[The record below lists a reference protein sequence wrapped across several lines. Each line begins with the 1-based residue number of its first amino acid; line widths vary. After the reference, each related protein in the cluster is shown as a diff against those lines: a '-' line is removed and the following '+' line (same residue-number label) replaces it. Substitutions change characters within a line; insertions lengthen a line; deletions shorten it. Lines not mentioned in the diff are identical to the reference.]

1 MKAIHRKLLRDLWRL
16 RSQVVTVALV
26 VASAL
31 SGFAGCFATYQS
43 LVDARESFYE
53 AAAFGD
59 VFAEIKRAPREI
71 ERHILAIPGVEDAE
85 TTIVFDVTLD
95 VPGVAEPVVGRMI
108 GLDELRPQRLDRLVI
123 RRGRMPEARSQ
134 ATEVVVSEGFATVR
148 RLQPG
153 QSVGALINGKKETL
167 SIVGVGL
174 SPDYIYASRGG
185 AFPDDRSFGV
195 FWIARPRLAAAY
207 NMEGAFNHV
216 AVRLDH
222 GASERGV
229 VAALDRLLEPYGS
242 AGAYGREEQLS
253 HRMLS
258 QEIAQWRVTGTLIP
272 SIFLGV
278 AAFLL
283 NVVLN
288 RQVATQ
294 REQIAA
300 LKALGY
306 GNRAVAAHYLLQVV
320 VVVAIGTLVGIAV
333 GAWFGEAVTGLYA
346 RFFHFPSY
354 RFVMPLGI
362 ALGATAVTLVAAV
375 AGAMGAVRNAVKLA
389 PAEAIRPPAPG
400 IYRRTLME
408 RLGWGRLLTPAMRM
422 TIRTM
427 ERRPWRAVITTAG
440 IASAMAIIVSGVFW
454 RDALDYMVSTQFEAA
469 QRGDADV
476 VLVEA
481 QGPRAEREMAGMPGV
496 VMSEGSR
503 DVPARLVAGHRF
515 YRTAIQG
522 IAARGELRRLLDAS
536 LHRVAIPSDGILL
549 TDRLA
554 ERLGVRPGDGI
565 WVETLAGE
573 RNKRLVPVMGTVRD
587 LFGLS
592 AYMDLDALNRL
603 MGEGS
608 MASSFSVRLDA
619 AHDEAFFRHLKSL
632 PRVAIAA
639 SKSAMLTNFRETS
652 ARNVL
657 FFTTILSAF
666 AAVIAIG
673 VVYNNARIA
682 LQERSWEL
690 ASLRVLG
697 FTRGE
702 VSTFLLGELALELL
716 AAIPLGCVLG
726 YLLAWAIIAMSAH
739 DMLAIPIVVAP
750 RTYAFAAL
758 VIIGAGVAS
767 ALIVRRRIDRL
778 DLVGVLKT
786 RE

>member
-1 MKAIHRKLLRDLWRL
+1 MKAIDRKLLRDLWQL
-16 RSQVVTVALV
+16 KSQVFTVALV

-31 SGFAGCFATYQS
+31 SGFVGSFATYYS

-53 AAAFGD
+53 GARFGD
-59 VFAEIKRAPREI
+59 VFSDVKRAPREI
-71 ERHILAIPGVEDAE
+71 ERRIFDIPGVGDAE
-85 TTIVFDVTLD
+85 TTVVFDVTID

-108 GLDELRPQRLDRLVI
+108 GLDEASPQRLNRLVI
-123 RRGRMPEARSQ
+123 RRGRAPEPGQVAE
-134 ATEVVVSEGFATVR
+134 AVISEGFAATR
-148 RLQPG
+148 RLGPG
-153 QSVGALINGKKETL
+153 QTLTALINGRKETL

-195 FWIARPRLAAAY
+195 FWIGRERLAAAY

-216 AVRLDH
+216 TVRLAP

-229 VAALDRLLEPYGS
+229 IAALDRLLEPYGGV
-242 AGAYGREEQLS
+242 GAYGRDEQLS
-253 HRMLS
+253 HRILG
-258 QEIAQWRVTGTLIP
+258 QEIDQWKVTGTLIP
-272 SIFLGV
+272 TIFLAV

-288 RQVATQ
+288 RQVTTQ

-306 GNRAVAAHYLLQVV
+306 GNGKIAAHYLLQVAV
-320 VVVAIGTLVGIAV
+320 IVSIGTVIGIAV

-346 RFFHFPSY
+346 RFFHFPAYS
-354 RFVMPLGI
+354 FVMPLWI
-362 ALGATAVTLVAAV
+362 VLAASTVTLVAAV
-375 AGAMGAVRNAVKLA
+375 AGALGAVGKAVRLA
-389 PAEAIRPPAPG
+389 PAEAMRPPFPG

-408 RLGWGRLLTPAMRM
+408 RLGLGHLLTPAMRM

-427 ERRPWRAVITTAG
+427 ERRPSRALLTAFG
-440 IASAMAIIVSGVFW
+440 IASAMAIIVCGLFW
-454 RDALDYMVSTQFEAA
+454 RDALDYMIGVQFEAA
-469 QRGDADV
+469 QRADADI
-476 VLVEA
+476 VLVDA
-481 QGPRAEREMAGMPGV
+481 LGPRVEREIARMPGV
-496 VMSEGSR
+496 MLAEGSR
-503 DVPARLVAGHRF
+503 DVPVRLVAGHRF

-522 IAARGELRRLLDAS
+522 LPAGGELRRLLDES
-536 LHRVAIPSDGILL
+536 LNRIAIPAEGILL

-554 ERLGVRPGDGI
+554 DRLGVRAGDRLL
-565 WVETLAGE
+565 VETLAGQ
-573 RNKRLVPVMGTVRD
+573 RNKREVPVVGTVRD
-587 LFGLS
+587 LIGLS

-603 MGEGS
+603 MGEGDMLS
-608 MASSFSVRLDA
+608 AVSVRVEASQSA
-619 AHDEAFFRHLKSL
+619 ALFGQLKTL

-639 SKSAMLTNFRETS
+639 SKSAMLANFRDTS

-657 FFTTILSAF
+657 FFTSILTAF

-690 ASLRVLG
+690 ASLRVIG

-726 YLLAWAIIAMSAH
+726 YVLSWAIVRMGHH
-739 DMLAIPIVVAP
+739 DLIAIPIIVAP
-750 RTYAFAAL
+750 RTYGFAAL
-758 VIIGAGVAS
+758 AIIVAGAAS
-767 ALIVRRRIDRL
+767 ALIVRRRIDQL

>member
-1 MKAIHRKLLRDLWRL
+1 VKAIDRKLLRDLWQL
-16 RSQVVTVALV
+16 KSQVFTVALV

-31 SGFAGCFATYQS
+31 SGFVGSFATYYS

-53 AAAFGD
+53 SARFGD
-59 VFAEIKRAPREI
+59 AFSDIKRAPREI
-71 ERHILAIPGVEDAE
+71 ERRILEIPGVSDAE
-85 TTIVFDVTLD
+85 TTVVFDVTLD
-95 VPGVAEPVVGRMI
+95 VPGVAEPIVGRMI
-108 GLDELRPQRLDRLVI
+108 GLDEGKQSRLNELVI
-123 RRGRMPEARSQ
+123 RRGRAPERGQVA
-134 ATEVVVSEGFATVR
+134 EVVVSEGFATTR
-148 RLQPG
+148 RLSPG
-153 QSVGALINGKKETL
+153 QAITALINGRKETL

-174 SPDYIYASRGG
+174 SPEYIYASRGG

-195 FWIARPRLAAAY
+195 FWIGRERLAAAY

-216 AVRLDH
+216 TARLAP

-229 VAALDRLLEPYGS
+229 IDALDRLLEPYGGV
-242 AGAYGREEQLS
+242 GAYGRDEQLS
-253 HRMLS
+253 HRILG
-258 QEIAQWRVTGTLIP
+258 QEIDQWKVTGTLIP
-272 SIFLGV
+272 SIFLAV

-306 GNRAVAAHYLLQVV
+306 GNGALATHYLLQVGLIV
-320 VVVAIGTLVGIAV
+320 FIGTVIGIAV
-333 GAWFGEAVTGLYA
+333 GAWFGNAVTGLYA
-346 RFFHFPSY
+346 EFFHFPSY
-354 RFVMPLGI
+354 TFVMPLWI
-362 ALGATAVTLVAAV
+362 VLTATAVTLFAAV
-375 AGAMGAVRNAVKLA
+375 AGALGAVRKAVSLA
-389 PAEAIRPPAPG
+389 PAEAMRPPFPG
-400 IYRRTLME
+400 KYRRTLME
-408 RLGWGRLLTPAMRM
+408 RLGLGHLLTPAMRM

-427 ERRPWRAVITTAG
+427 ERRPWRALLTTLG
-440 IASAMAIIVSGVFW
+440 IAAAMAIIVSGMFW
-454 RDALDYMVSTQFEAA
+454 RDALDYMIGVQFEAA
-469 QRGDADV
+469 QRADADI
-476 VLVEA
+476 VLVDA
-481 QGPRAEREMAGMPGV
+481 LGSRAEHEVARMPGV
-496 VMSEGSR
+496 MLAEGSR
-503 DVPARLVAGHRF
+503 DVPVRLVAGHHF

-522 IAARGELRRLLDAS
+522 LSAEGELRRLLNGA
-536 LHRVAIPSDGILL
+536 LNRIPIPAEGILL

-554 ERLGVRPGDGI
+554 DRLEVRVGDSVL
-565 WVETLAGE
+565 VETLAGQ
-573 RNKRLVPVMGTVRD
+573 RNKRLVPVVGTVRD
-587 LFGLS
+587 LIGLS

-603 MGEGS
+603 MGEGDMVS
-608 MASSFSVRLDA
+608 AVSVRLDA
-619 AHDEAFFRHLKSL
+619 SQSDALFQHLKTF

-639 SKSAMLTNFRETS
+639 SKTAMLANFRDTS

-657 FFTTILSAF
+657 FFTSILTAF

-726 YLLAWAIIAMSAH
+726 YLLSWAIVSMSHH
-739 DMLAIPIVVAP
+739 DLIAIPIIVAP

-758 VIIGAGVAS
+758 AIVIAGAAS

>member
-1 MKAIHRKLLRDLWRL
+1 VRAIDRKLLRDLWQL
-16 RSQVVTVALV
+16 KSQVLTVALV

-31 SGFAGCFATYQS
+31 SGFAGSFATYYS
-43 LVDARESFYE
+43 LVNARESFYE
-53 AAAFGD
+53 SARFGD
-59 VFAEIKRAPREI
+59 AFSDIKRAPREI
-71 ERHILAIPGVEDAE
+71 ERRILEIPGVSDAE
-85 TTIVFDVTLD
+85 TTVVFDVTLD

-108 GLDELRPQRLDRLVI
+108 GLDETSPPRLNQLVI
-123 RRGRMPEARSQ
+123 RRGRAPERGQVA
-134 ATEVVVSEGFATVR
+134 EVVVSEGFATTR
-148 RLQPG
+148 RLSPG
-153 QSVGALINGKKETL
+153 QTITALINGRKETL

-174 SPDYIYASRGG
+174 SPEYIFASRGG

-195 FWIARPRLAAAY
+195 FWIGRERLAAAY

-216 AVRLDH
+216 TVRLAP
-222 GASERGV
+222 GASQRSV
-229 VAALDRLLEPYGS
+229 IDALDRLLEPYGGV
-242 AGAYGREEQLS
+242 GAYGRDEQLS
-253 HRMLS
+253 HRILG
-258 QEIAQWRVTGTLIP
+258 QEIDQWKVTGTLLP
-272 SIFLGV
+272 SIFLAV

-306 GNRAVAAHYLLQVV
+306 RNGTLAAHYLLQVGLIV
-320 VVVAIGTLVGIAV
+320 FIGTVIGILV
-333 GAWFGEAVTGLYA
+333 GAWFGNAVTRLYA
-346 RFFHFPSY
+346 EFFHFPSY
-354 RFVMPLGI
+354 TFVMPPWIVL
-362 ALGATAVTLVAAV
+362 AATAVTLFAAF
-375 AGAMGAVRNAVKLA
+375 AGALGAVRKAASLA
-389 PAEAIRPPAPG
+389 PAEAMRPPFPG
-400 IYRRTLME
+400 IYRPTLME
-408 RLGWGRLLTPAMRM
+408 RLGLGRLLTPAMRM

-427 ERRPWRAVITTAG
+427 ERRPWRALLTAFG
-440 IASAMAIIVSGVFW
+440 IASAMAIIVCGMFW
-454 RDALDYMVSTQFEAA
+454 RDALDYMIGVQFEAA
-469 QRGDADV
+469 QRADADI
-476 VLVEA
+476 VLVDA
-481 QGPRAEREMAGMPGV
+481 LGPRVEHEVARMPGV
-496 VMSEGSR
+496 MLAEGSR
-503 DVPARLVAGHRF
+503 DVPARLVAEHHF

-522 IAARGELRRLLDAS
+522 LPPDGELRRLLNAGLD
-536 LHRVAIPSDGILL
+536 RIPIPAEGILL

-554 ERLGVRPGDGI
+554 DRLEVRVGDRI
-565 WVETLAGE
+565 LVEALAGE
-573 RNKRLVPVMGTVRD
+573 RHKRLVPVVGVVRD
-587 LFGLS
+587 LIGLS
-592 AYMDLDALNRL
+592 AYMDLGALNRL
-603 MGEGS
+603 MGEGDLLS
-608 MASSFSVRLDA
+608 AVSVRLDA
-619 AHDEAFFRHLKSL
+619 SQSDALFRHLKTF
-632 PRVAIAA
+632 PRVAIAT
-639 SKSAMLTNFRETS
+639 SKTAMLASFRDTS

-657 FFTTILSAF
+657 FFTSILTAF

-726 YLLAWAIIAMSAH
+726 YVLSWTIVRMSHH
-739 DMLAIPIVVAP
+739 DLIAIPIIVAP

-758 VIIGAGVAS
+758 AIVVAGAAS

>member
-1 MKAIHRKLLRDLWRL
+1 MKAIHRKLWRDLWQL

-31 SGFAGCFATYQS
+31 SGFAGSFATYYS
-43 LVDARESFYE
+43 LVNARESFYE
-53 AAAFGD
+53 SARFGD
-59 VFAEIKRAPREI
+59 VFSDLKRAPREI
-71 ERHILAIPGVEDAE
+71 ERRITGISGVADAE
-85 TTIVFDVTLD
+85 TTVVFDVTLD
-95 VPGVAEPVVGRMI
+95 VPGVAEPVIGRMI
-108 GLDELRPQRLDRLVI
+108 GVDEARLPRLNQLVI
-123 RRGRMPEARSQ
+123 RRGRAPEPGQLA
-134 ATEVVVSEGFATVR
+134 EVVVSEGFATTR
-148 RLQPG
+148 NLSPG
-153 QSVGALINGKKETL
+153 QTITALINGRKETL
-167 SIVGVGL
+167 GIVGIGL
-174 SPDYIYASRGG
+174 SPEYVYASRGG

-195 FWIARPRLAAAY
+195 FWIGRARLAAAY
-207 NMEGAFNHV
+207 NMEGAFNHLT
-216 AVRLDH
+216 VRLAP

-229 VAALDRLLEPYGS
+229 IAELDRLLEPFGGT
-242 AGAYGREEQLS
+242 GAYGREEQLS
-253 HRMLS
+253 HRILG
-258 QEIAQWRVTGTLIP
+258 QEIDQWRVTGTLIP
-272 SIFLGV
+272 SIFLAV

-306 GNRAVAAHYLLQVV
+306 GNATLAVHYLLQVALI
-320 VVVAIGTLVGIAV
+320 VAIGTVIGILV

-354 RFVMPLGI
+354 RFVMPAWI
-362 ALGATAVTLVAAV
+362 ALTATAVTFVAAV
-375 AGAMGAVRNAVKLA
+375 AGALGAVSKAVAMA
-389 PAEAIRPPAPG
+389 PAEAMRPPFPG
-400 IYRRTLME
+400 VYHPTLME
-408 RLGWGRLLTPAMRM
+408 RLGLGRFLTPAMRM

-427 ERRPWRAVITTAG
+427 ERRPWRAVLTTLG
-440 IASAMAIIVSGVFW
+440 IASAMAIIVCGMFW
-454 RDALDYMVSTQFEAA
+454 RDALDYMMGVQFEAA
-469 QRGDADV
+469 QRGDADIA
-476 VLVEA
+476 LVEA
-481 QGPRAEREMAGMPGV
+481 QGPRAEREIARMPGV
-496 VMSEGSR
+496 ILSEGSR

-522 IAARGELRRLLDAS
+522 IRPGGELRRLLDEN
-536 LHRVAIPSDGILL
+536 LNVVPLPPEGILL

-554 ERLGVRPGDGI
+554 ERLDVRAGDSI
-565 WVETLAGE
+565 LVETLEGQ
-573 RNKRLVPVMGTVRD
+573 RNKRQVPVVGTVRD
-587 LFGLS
+587 LIGLS

-603 MGEGS
+603 MGEGEMLS
-608 MASSFSVRLDA
+608 TFSVRLDA
-619 AHDEAFFRHLKSL
+619 AQGEALFRHLKSF
-632 PRVAIAA
+632 PHVAIAA
-639 SKSAMLTNFRETS
+639 SKTAMLANFRETS

-657 FFTTILSAF
+657 FFTSILTAF

-702 VSTFLLGELALELL
+702 VSTFLLGELALELV

-726 YLLAWAIIAMSAH
+726 YLLSWTIVRMSHH
-739 DMLAIPIVVAP
+739 DMIAIPIVVAP
-750 RTYAFAAL
+750 PTYAFAAL
-758 VIIGAGVAS
+758 AIVAAGVAS
-767 ALIVRRRIDRL
+767 ALIVRRRIDQL